1 MPERECE
8 TLPPGAF
15 YAYATFVMVACA
27 ASSYL
32 LDMCGP
38 DKLLCKSVYATGL
51 AGLLYVVVDTLL
63 DTTYTEYRS
72 REDWRRLIIQ
82 VVLLAVIVAL
92 LSHKTLR
99 QR

>member
-1 MPERECE
+1 MPERESE
-8 TLPPGAF
+8 PPPAGAF
-15 YAYATFVMVACA
+15 YAYATFVMVACV

-38 DKLLCKSVYATGL
+38 DKPLCKGVYATGL
-51 AGLLYVVVDTLL
+51 AGLLYVVVDTML
-63 DTTYTEYRS
+63 DATYYASQS

-82 VVLLAVIVAL
+82 LVLLAVIVAL

-99 QR
+99 QS

>member
-1 MPERECE
+1 MEREGDNP
-8 TLPPGAF
+8 PPGAF

-38 DKLLCKSVYATGL
+38 DKPLCKGVYATGL
-51 AGLLYVVVDTLL
+51 AGLLYVVVDTMM
-63 DTTYTEYRS
+63 DTTYTGSRS

-82 VVLLAVIVAL
+82 LVLLAVIVAL